1 MRFPAALGA
10 ALPWLFLAELA
21 SAQPPPDSAAPA
33 KDPAPAAPEPAP
45 SAAPT
50 TATTSPS
57 GPALVIVP
65 AESDQPQLEP
75 VPSAHDTLGGH
86 FVLGAAVGAK
96 WPFGSLSDGTKQD
109 QELGAGLAL
118 NLDLGVGLSRNVVI
132 GVWGEL
138 DDYASPAKAATC
150 AACSAR
156 SFAGGPFIRYHIV
169 QGTRFDPWG
178 AIALG
183 LRQTTV
189 DHDNFSVRNADQA
202 TGVATT
208 THFVGPDWLRLT
220 LGGDW
225 YPLANVG
232 VGPYVEF
239 DVGAY
244 NRHPHSSTVG
254 TEIHTGLG
262 TGLRLTL
269 DFPGK

>member
-1 MRFPAALGA
+1 MRFPAALSA
-10 ALPWLFLAELA
+10 ALAWLFLAELA
-21 SAQPPPDSAAPA
+21 SAQTPDSAAPKPDA
-33 KDPAPAAPEPAP
+33 PPEAAAPVTSAAPAA
-45 SAAPT
+45 AAL
-50 TATTSPS
+50 AA
-57 GPALVIVP
+57 PALVVVP
-65 AESDQPQLEP
+65 AEPDQPQLEP
-75 VPSAHDTLGGH
+75 IASAHDTLGGH
-86 FVLGAAVGAK
+86 VVLGAAVGAK

-138 DDYASPAKAATC
+138 DDYASPAKTATC
-150 AACSAR
+150 VACSAK
-156 SFAGGPFIRYHIV
+156 SFAGGPFLRYHIV

-183 LRQTTV
+183 IRQTTV
-189 DHDNFSVRNADQA
+189 DHDSFSIRSTGTA
-202 TGVATT
+202 TPAATT
-208 THFVGPDWLRLT
+208 THFIGPDWLRLT

-232 VGPYVEF
+232 IGPYVEF

-254 TEIHTGLG
+254 TEVHTGLG